1 VAPPVNEALHYILA
15 QEGQNIVADI
25 GLLPGPVE
33 FMSIALKRLS
43 R

>member
-1 VAPPVNEALHYILA
+1 MLS
-15 QEGQNIVADI
+15 QEGQNGVADI

-33 FMSIALKRLS
+33 FMASSLKRLE